1 MIDQFY
7 FTVHYHVTINIIYQN
22 KKDGTMN
29 FKTHNH
35 INAKTTKR
43 FKLYKSGKLWL
54 VAGVTF
60 VHLLVAQSSTIKLRT
75 LTQ

>member
-43 FKLYKSGKLWL
+43 FKLYKSGKL
-54 VAGVTF
+54 
-60 VHLLVAQSSTIKLRT
+60 
-75 LTQ
+75 